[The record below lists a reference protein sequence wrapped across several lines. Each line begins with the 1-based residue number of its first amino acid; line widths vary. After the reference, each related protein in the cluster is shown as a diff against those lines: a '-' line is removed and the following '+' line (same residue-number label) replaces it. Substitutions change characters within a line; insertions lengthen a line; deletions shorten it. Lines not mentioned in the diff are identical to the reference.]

1 MFTVYKANSRRHA
14 LVESSNT
21 VAESTW
27 VAQTT
32 WACLV
37 DSVQPAGDRPVYGLS
52 LIRQDRHP
60 LVLCWACGRWAVPH
74 KLLHLSEPP
83 CPTCKLQMIKTPASA
98 ASGSKGIGARK
109 IFQ

>member
-37 DSVQPAGDRPVYGLS
+37 DSVQPAGGQIS
-52 LIRQDRHP
+52 LR
-60 LVLCWACGRWAVPH
+60 
-74 KLLHLSEPP
+74 SEFNSPGQTPP
-83 CPTCKLQMIKTPASA
+83 CALLGVWSLGSPTQA
-98 ASGSKGIGARK
+98 ASPLGTFLSRL
-109 IFQ
+109 